1 MKSSRQRQGGF
12 TLIELLL
19 ASFLGFVVTMSI
31 YLVFIGTTRQYA
43 VQEQIVTMHESMRFA
58 VDFLKLELKG
68 AGRLTVVNGRLKDGA
83 AAAVGVRDPAFCPT
97 RKGIQA
103 FELFEDDAS
112 IPNILSGAPNGLK
125 PDRLRLLKDA
135 PGAAPLVIERIQ
147 GRTLK
152 LEGPEGQRTAAT
164 RALAQ
169 SEKRMKRVFMPGHY
183 VYILSRSGLSDLLP
197 ITDFNFGAAS
207 SSVDLVEQPCDL
219 GGRSLI
225 SQCTF
230 GGCVA
235 VPVQLIEYRVEL
247 EPDSDSLTQLVRHIK
262 DARQPDED
270 LGSQGLILASQIIDF
285 QVMGLAD
292 LRTRAQ
298 MELVNSGQ
306 HTLPIITPDADPRDD
321 RGNSVGDSEA
331 EALNGRPEA
340 IRSVQIVLAARTLR
354 EDSNFRLAIDKAVA
368 SDVRQPTERTWFEL
382 DTLADTGY
390 ARVTTL
396 SFEVETPN
404 LYRGQ

>member
-1 MKSSRQRQGGF
+1 MRYNRRKQNGF

-19 ASFLGFVVTMSI
+19 AAFLGFVVTMSI

-43 VQEQIVTMHESMRFA
+43 VQEQIVAMHESMRFA
-58 VDFLKLELKG
+58 VDFLKLEIKG
-68 AGRLTVVNGRLKDGA
+68 AGRLAVVNGRLKDGA
-83 AAAVGVRDPAFCPT
+83 AGALGVRDPLFCPT
-97 RKGIQA
+97 RKGVQA
-103 FELFEDDAS
+103 FELFENDNS

-152 LEGPEGQRTAAT
+152 LEGVDGQRTKAT
-164 RALAQ
+164 RALAK
-169 SEKRMKRVFMPGHY
+169 SEKRMQRIFMPGHY
-183 VYILSRSGLSDLLP
+183 VYILSRTGLSDLLP
-197 ITDFNFGAAS
+197 ITDFNFGASS

-247 EPDSDSLTQLVRHIK
+247 EPDSDTLTRLVRHIK
-262 DARQPDED
+262 DARQPEED

-292 LRTRAQ
+292 LRTREQ
-298 MELVNSGQ
+298 IELVNSGQ
-306 HTLPIITPDADPRDD
+306 NTQPIITPDDDPRDD
-321 RGNSVGDSEA
+321 RGNATGDSEA
-331 EALNGRPEA
+331 EALNVRPEA
-340 IRSVQIVLAARTLR
+340 IRSVKVVLAARTLR
-354 EDSNFRLAIDKAVA
+354 EDSRFRLAIDQTVA
-368 SDVRQPTERTWFEL
+368 SDARQPTERTWFEL